1 MSEMGTIKYQSS
13 NCGDGGQSEVHGFII
28 GFLVALNLGN
38 HHIQLV
44 LNDDYIYSIKLNDE
58 CEGIIKFIY
67 PKEEEHLFLLL
78 ENEVNKFCKRYVKV
92 D

>member
-58 CEGIIKFIY
+58 CEGC
-67 PKEEEHLFLLL
+67 LLYTSDAAD
-78 ENEVNKFCKRYVKV
+78 EVNKFCKRYVKV